1 MLEWIETSFKS
12 HYHVE
17 RDTTWPEKL
26 LVAGRNAVR
35 DDKACHECT
44 LQSKNVCKAPEGL
57 IIMSHRD
64 ICQVDIETFVSQMH
78 GLKAAEGHCC
88 DFLFADED
96 VKVVLCDLTCSQKK
110 YVQPFTNSSGYHE
123 GKRATAYRQI
133 ESTIDKLMD
142 VPEIR
147 HHFASMSSRVGLFA
161 ERNKDT
167 VFRDVATQNMQLMMP
182 DYVQGSN
189 LNTDMGHGF
198 EFVTVLYP
206 QTYQW

>member
-1 MLEWIETSFKS
+1 MRFVMIKLATNALFKA
-12 HYHVE
+12 
-17 RDTTWPEKL
+17 RMFAK
-26 LVAGRNAVR
+26 R
-35 DDKACHECT
+35 
-44 LQSKNVCKAPEGL
+44 
-57 IIMSHRD
+57 
-64 ICQVDIETFVSQMH
+64 
-78 GLKAAEGHCC
+78 LKALLSCHTGIFVRWISRHLSVRCMVYKRLKVIAAI
-88 DFLFADED
+88 FSADED
-96 VKVVLCDLTCSQKK
+96 VKVILCDLTCSQKK

-147 HHFASMSSRVGLFA
+147 NHFASMSSRVGLFA

-182 DYVQGSN
+182 DYMQGSN